1 MYVFK
6 ILHARELELVRI
18 LVSRGEIPHDTGNSP
33 GKSDPKGLSVK
44 DLSVKDLSRSDPK
57 GLSVKDL
64 SVKDLS
70 RSDPK
75 GLSVKDLSIKDLS
88 RSDPKGL
95 SVKDLSMENDRTY
108 GSASRFPGG
117 KLLGI
122 YCLLSLFVFLF
133 LSGVYVQQQLVII
146 IINSLLLL

>member
-33 GKSDPKGLSVK
+33 GK
-44 DLSVKDLSRSDPK
+44 SDPK